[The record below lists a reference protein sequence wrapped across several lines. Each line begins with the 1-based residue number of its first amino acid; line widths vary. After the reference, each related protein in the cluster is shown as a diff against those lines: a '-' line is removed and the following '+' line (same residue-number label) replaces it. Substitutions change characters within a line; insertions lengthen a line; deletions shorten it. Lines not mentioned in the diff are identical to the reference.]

1 MSVPHRQQ
9 SKDGACL
16 QACARMIL
24 ASYGEE
30 YSEDELS
37 KLLKSRDFGTHAP
50 NITFL
55 ERIGYHVQFGSST
68 LETIQR
74 ELALGHG
81 VIAFV
86 LADFLSWT
94 RYSGLHAVVVVEQI
108 SETLLMIHDPSAE
121 AGPQAVSR
129 EEFLLAW
136 GEFDNSAAFIWR
148 N

>member
-16 QACARMIL
+16 QACARMVL

-37 KLLKSRDFGTHAP
+37 QLLKSRDFGTHAR

-55 ERIGYHVQFGSST
+55 ERIGYRVQFGPTSI
-68 LETIQR
+68 ETVRQ
-74 ELALGHG
+74 ELALGHC

-86 LADFLSWT
+86 LADFLS
-94 RYSGLHAVVVVEQI
+94 
-108 SETLLMIHDPSAE
+108 
-121 AGPQAVSR
+121 
-129 EEFLLAW
+129 
-136 GEFDNSAAFIWR
+136 
-148 N
+148 

>member
-1 MSVPHRQQ
+1 
-9 SKDGACL
+9 
-16 QACARMIL
+16 MIL

-50 NITFL
+50 NVRFL
-55 ERIGYHVQFGSST
+55 ERIGYRVHFGSSD
-68 LETIQR
+68 LETVQR
-74 ELALGHG
+74 ELALGHR

-86 LADFLSWT
+86 LADFLAWAKF
-94 RYSGLHAVVVVEQI
+94 SGLHAVVVVEQI
-108 SETLLMIHDPSAE
+108 FETEMTIHDPAE
-121 AGPQAVSR
+121 DHGPQTVSR

-148 N
+148 AEV